1 MFNNLFDY
9 AANAFGS
16 FNRGDGATIVVV
28 VSVVLLIIAI
38 GLAAYGASRKPETIR
53 MQIIMGIG
61 TIVGFFAFVGVAS
74 ATLSSIKTSEQ
85 TTNYE
90 TTTKI
95 SSYVNVYAGDGSDV
109 KIIKT
114 DVPAVMTLKQWSSED
129 KHKID
134 ANDIRY
140 SGDQPYDTL
149 VLSIKG
155 HDHTYY
161 RPITTVTFASNDAKE
176 AFDDWD
182 ARGFLTPTIT
192 SVDEANLEVIVHN
205 NNLKQSKTI
214 KTANVAITYSF
225 SDDNRKRYQDYLAE
239 RDIAARKAQFRENL
253 KDAANDDSLW
263 Q

>member
-1 MFNNLFDY
+1 MYKLFDY
-9 AANAFGS
+9 AANTFGS
-16 FNRGDGATIVVV
+16 FNRGDGATIVMV

-38 GLAAYGASRKPETIR
+38 GLAAYGASRKPETVKT
-53 MQIIMGIG
+53 QVIMGIG
-61 TIVGFFAFVGVAS
+61 AIVGFFAFVGVAG

-85 TTNYE
+85 ATNYE
-90 TTTKI
+90 TTTKV

-140 SGDQPYDTL
+140 SGDQPYDAL
-149 VLSIKG
+149 DLSIKG
-155 HDHTYY
+155 QERTYY
-161 RPITTVTFASNDAKE
+161 RPVTTVTFASDDAKE
-176 AFDDWD
+176 AFDAWD

-192 SVDEANLEVIVHN
+192 SVDEADLKVIVHN
-205 NNLKQSKTI
+205 NNLKQSKTV
-214 KTANVAITYSF
+214 KTANVAITYSL

-263 Q
+263 R

>member
-28 VSVVLLIIAI
+28 VFVVQLIIGI
-38 GLAAYGASRKPETIR
+38 GLATYGASRKPETVKT
-53 MQIIMGIG
+53 QVIMGIG

-74 ATLSSIKTSEQ
+74 ATLSSINALNQ
-85 TTNYE
+85 TTAYE
-90 TTTKI
+90 TLVKANNYT
-95 SSYVNVYAGDGSDV
+95 NVYTGDGSDV
-109 KIIKT
+109 KLIKT

-129 KHKID
+129 KHQID

-140 SGDQPYDTL
+140 SGDQPYDAL

-155 HDHTYY
+155 RDRTYY
-161 RPITTVTFASNDAKE
+161 RPETTMTFTSDDAKE

-182 ARGFLTPTIT
+182 TRGFLTPTIT
-192 SVDEANLEVIVHN
+192 NVDEADLEVVAYSH
-205 NNLKQSKTI
+205 NLKQTKTV
-214 KTANVAITYSF
+214 KTAKVAITYSL

-239 RDIAARKAQFRENL
+239 RDIAKRKEQFRDNL

>member
-1 MFNNLFDY
+1 MYKLFDY
-9 AANAFGS
+9 TANAFGS
-16 FNRGDGATIVVV
+16 FNRSDGVTIVVV
-28 VSVVLLIIAI
+28 AFVVLLIIGI
-38 GLAAYGASRKPETIR
+38 GLTAYGASRKPETVKT
-53 MQIIMGIG
+53 QVTMGIG
-61 TIVGFFAFVGVAS
+61 TIISFFAFVGVAG

-85 TTNYE
+85 ATNYE
-90 TTTKI
+90 TTTKS

-140 SGDQPYDTL
+140 SGDQPYDAL

-161 RPITTVTFASNDAKE
+161 RPITTVSFASDDAKE
-176 AFDDWD
+176 ASDAWD

-192 SVDEANLEVIVHN
+192 SVDEANLKVIVHN
-205 NNLKQSKTI
+205 NNLKQSKTV
-214 KTANVAITYSF
+214 KTAKVAITYSL

-239 RDIAARKAQFRENL
+239 RDITKRKEQFRENL

>member
-28 VSVVLLIIAI
+28 ASVVPLIIGI
-38 GLAAYGASRKPETIR
+38 GLAAYGTSRKPETIK

-61 TIVGFFAFVGVAS
+61 TTIGFFAFVGVAG
-74 ATLSSIKTSEQ
+74 ATLSSINARKQATA
-85 TTNYE
+85 YE
-90 TTTKI
+90 TIVKANNY
-95 SSYVNVYAGDGSDV
+95 SNVYTGDGSDV
-109 KIIKT
+109 KLIKT
-114 DVPAVMTLKQWSSED
+114 DVPAVMTLKQWSSKD

-140 SGDQPYDTL
+140 NGDQPYDAL

-155 HDHTYY
+155 QERTYY
-161 RPITTVTFASNDAKE
+161 RPVTTVTFASDDAKE

-192 SVDEANLEVIVHN
+192 SIDEADLEVIVHN
-205 NNLKQSKTI
+205 NNLKQSKTV
-214 KTANVAITYSF
+214 KTAKVAITYSL

-239 RDIAARKAQFRENL
+239 RDIAKRKEQFRDSL

>member
-28 VSVVLLIIAI
+28 AFVVLLIIGI
-38 GLAAYGASRKPETIR
+38 GLAAYGASRKPETIK

-61 TIVGFFAFVGVAS
+61 TIVGFFAFVGVAG

-85 TTNYE
+85 ATDYE
-90 TTTKI
+90 TTTKV

-114 DVPAVMTLKQWSSED
+114 DVPAVMTLKQWSSDDE
-129 KHKID
+129 HKID

-140 SGDQPYDTL
+140 SGNQPYDAL
-149 VLSIKG
+149 DLSIKG
-155 HDHTYY
+155 HNHTYY
-161 RPITTVTFASNDAKE
+161 RPVTTATFASDDAKE

-182 ARGFLTPTIT
+182 TRSFLTPTIT
-192 SVDEANLEVIVHN
+192 SVDEADLEVIVHN
-205 NNLKQSKTI
+205 NNLKQTKTV
-214 KTANVAITYSF
+214 KTAKVAITYSL

-239 RDIAARKAQFRENL
+239 RDIAKRKEQFRENL
-253 KDAANDDSLW
+253 KDATDDNSLW

>member
-1 MFNNLFDY
+1 MYKLFDY

-38 GLAAYGASRKPETIR
+38 GLAAYSASRKPETVKT
-53 MQIIMGIG
+53 QVIMGIG
-61 TIVGFFAFVGVAS
+61 TIVGFFAFVGVAG

-85 TTNYE
+85 ATNYE
-90 TTTKI
+90 TTTKV

-140 SGDQPYDTL
+140 SGDQPYDAL
-149 VLSIKG
+149 DLSIKG
-155 HDHTYY
+155 QERTYY
-161 RPITTVTFASNDAKE
+161 RPVTTVTFASDDAKE
-176 AFDDWD
+176 AFDAWD

-192 SVDEANLEVIVHN
+192 SVDEADLKVIVHN
-205 NNLKQSKTI
+205 NNLKQSKTV
-214 KTANVAITYSF
+214 KTANVAITYSL

-263 Q
+263 R

>member
-1 MFNNLFDY
+1 MFNNLSDY
-9 AANAFGS
+9 AANTFGS

-28 VSVVLLIIAI
+28 AFVVLLIIGI
-38 GLAAYGASRKPETIR
+38 SLAAYGASRKPETVKT
-53 MQIIMGIG
+53 QVIMGIG
-61 TIVGFFAFVGVAS
+61 TIIGFFAFVGVAG

-85 TTNYE
+85 ATNYE
-90 TTTKI
+90 TTTKV
-95 SSYVNVYAGDGSDV
+95 SSYLNVYNGNGDDV

-114 DVPAVMTLKQWSSED
+114 DAPVVMTLKQWSSED

-134 ANDIRY
+134 ANDIRC
-140 SGDQPYDTL
+140 SGDQPYDVL
-149 VLSIKG
+149 DLSIKG
-155 HDHTYY
+155 REHTYY
-161 RPITTVTFASNDAKE
+161 RPITTVTFASDDAKE
-176 AFDDWD
+176 AFNDWD

-192 SVDEANLEVIVHN
+192 SVDEADLEVIVHN
-205 NNLKQSKTI
+205 NNLKQSKTV
-214 KTANVAITYSF
+214 KTAKVAITYSL

>member
-1 MFNNLFDY
+1 MYKLFDY
-9 AANAFGS
+9 AANTFGS
-16 FNRGDGATIVVV
+16 FNRGDGATIVMV

-38 GLAAYGASRKPETIR
+38 GLAAYGASRKPETVKT
-53 MQIIMGIG
+53 QVIMGIG
-61 TIVGFFAFVGVAS
+61 TIVGFFAFVGVAG

-85 TTNYE
+85 ATNYE
-90 TTTKI
+90 TTTKV

-114 DVPAVMTLKQWSSED
+114 DAPAVMTLKQWSSED

-140 SGDQPYDTL
+140 SGDQPYDAL
-149 VLSIKG
+149 DLSIKG
-155 HDHTYY
+155 QERTYY
-161 RPITTVTFASNDAKE
+161 RPVTTVTFASDDAKE
-176 AFDDWD
+176 AFDAWD

-192 SVDEANLEVIVHN
+192 SVDEADLKVIVHN
-205 NNLKQSKTI
+205 NNLKQSKTV
-214 KTANVAITYSF
+214 KTANVAITYSL

-263 Q
+263 R

>member
-1 MFNNLFDY
+1 MYKLFDY

-28 VSVVLLIIAI
+28 AFVVLLIIGI
-38 GLAAYGASRKPETIR
+38 SLAAYGASRKPETIK

-61 TIVGFFAFVGVAS
+61 TIIGFFAFVGVAG
-74 ATLSSIKTSEQ
+74 ATLSSINALKQATA
-85 TTNYE
+85 YE
-90 TTTKI
+90 TIVK
-95 SSYVNVYAGDGSDV
+95 SANNYSNVYTGDGPDV
-109 KIIKT
+109 KLIKT
-114 DVPAVMTLKQWSSED
+114 DVPVIMALKQWSSED
-129 KHKID
+129 EHKID

-140 SGDQPYDTL
+140 SGDQLYDTL

-161 RPITTVTFASNDAKE
+161 RPITTVTFASDDAKE
-176 AFDDWD
+176 AFNDWD

-192 SVDEANLEVIVHN
+192 SVDEADLEVIIHN
-205 NNLKQSKTI
+205 NNLKQTKTV
-214 KTANVAITYSF
+214 KTAKVAITYSL

-239 RDIAARKAQFRENL
+239 RDITKRKEQFRDSL
-253 KDAANDDSLW
+253 KDAADDDSLW

>member
-1 MFNNLFDY
+1 MYKLFDY
-9 AANAFGS
+9 AANTFGS
-16 FNRGDGATIVVV
+16 FNRGDGATIVMV
-28 VSVVLLIIAI
+28 VSVVLLIIGI
-38 GLAAYGASRKPETIR
+38 GLAAYGASRKPETVKT
-53 MQIIMGIG
+53 QVIMGIG
-61 TIVGFFAFVGVAS
+61 TIIGFFAFVGVAS

-85 TTNYE
+85 ATDYE
-90 TTTKI
+90 TTTKV
-95 SSYVNVYAGDGSDV
+95 SSYINVYSGNGSDV

-114 DVPAVMTLKQWSSED
+114 DVPTVMTLKQWSSKD

-140 SGDQPYDTL
+140 SGNQPYDAL
-149 VLSIKG
+149 DLSIKG
-155 HDHTYY
+155 QERTYY
-161 RPITTVTFASNDAKE
+161 RPVTTTTFASDDAKE
-176 AFDDWD
+176 AFDAWD

-192 SVDEANLEVIVHN
+192 SVDEADLKVIVHN

>member
-1 MFNNLFDY
+1 MYKLFDY
-9 AANAFGS
+9 TANAFGS

-28 VSVVLLIIAI
+28 AFVVLLIIGI
-38 GLAAYGASRKPETIR
+38 GLAAYGASRKPETVKT
-53 MQIIMGIG
+53 QVIMGIG
-61 TIVGFFAFVGVAS
+61 AIVGFFAFVGVAG

-85 TTNYE
+85 ATDYE
-90 TTTKI
+90 TTTKV

-114 DVPAVMTLKQWSSED
+114 DAPTVMTLKQWSSKD

-140 SGDQPYDTL
+140 SGDQPYDAL
-149 VLSIKG
+149 DLSVKG

-161 RPITTVTFASNDAKE
+161 RPITTVTFASDDAKE
-176 AFDDWD
+176 AFDNWD

-205 NNLKQSKTI
+205 NNLKQSKTV
-214 KTANVAITYSF
+214 KTAKVAITYSL

-239 RDIAARKAQFRENL
+239 RDTAARKAQFRENL

-263 Q
+263 R

>member
-9 AANAFGS
+9 AANTFGS

-28 VSVVLLIIAI
+28 VFVVQLIIGI
-38 GLAAYGASRKPETIR
+38 SLAAYGASHKPETLK

-61 TIVGFFAFVGVAS
+61 TIIGFFAFVSVAG
-74 ATLSSIKTSEQ
+74 ATLSSINALKQATA
-85 TTNYE
+85 YE
-90 TTTKI
+90 TLVKADNYNNIYT
-95 SSYVNVYAGDGSDV
+95 GDGSDV

-114 DVPAVMTLKQWSSED
+114 DAPVVMTLKQWSSED

-140 SGDQPYDTL
+140 SGDQPYDAL
-149 VLSIKG
+149 DLSIKG

-161 RPITTVTFASNDAKE
+161 RPITTVTFASDDAKE

-192 SVDEANLEVIVHN
+192 SVDEADLKVIVHN
-205 NNLKQSKTI
+205 NNLKQSKTV
-214 KTANVAITYSF
+214 KTAKVAITYSL

>member
-1 MFNNLFDY
+1 MHKLFDH
-9 AANAFGS
+9 AANTFGS
-16 FNRGDGATIVVV
+16 FNRGDGVTIIAVVFT
-28 VSVVLLIIAI
+28 VLLIIGI
-38 GLAAYGASRKPETIR
+38 GLAAYGASRKPETVKT
-53 MQIIMGIG
+53 QVIMGIG
-61 TIVGFFAFVGVAS
+61 TIIGFFAFVGVAG

-85 TTNYE
+85 ATNYE
-90 TTTKI
+90 TTTKV
-95 SSYVNVYAGDGSDV
+95 SSYLNVYNGNGDDV

-134 ANDIRY
+134 ANDICY
-140 SGDQPYDTL
+140 SNDQPYDAL
-149 VLSIKG
+149 DLSIKG

-161 RPITTVTFASNDAKE
+161 RPVTTVSFASDDAKE
-176 AFDDWD
+176 AFDNWD

-192 SVDEANLEVIVHN
+192 SVDEADLEVIVHN
-205 NNLKQSKTI
+205 NNLKQSKTV
-214 KTANVAITYSF
+214 KTAKVAITYSL

>member
-28 VSVVLLIIAI
+28 VFIVQLIIGI
-38 GLAAYGASRKPETIR
+38 GLAAYGASRKPETVKT
-53 MQIIMGIG
+53 QVIMGIG
-61 TIVGFFAFVGVAS
+61 TIIGFFAFVGVAG

-85 TTNYE
+85 ATNYE
-90 TTTKI
+90 TTTKA
-95 SSYVNVYAGDGSDV
+95 SSYVNIYAGDGSDV

-114 DVPAVMTLKQWSSED
+114 DAPVVMTLKQWSSDD

-140 SGDQPYDTL
+140 SGDQPYDAL
-149 VLSIKG
+149 DLSIKG
-155 HDHTYY
+155 RERTYY
-161 RPITTVTFASNDAKE
+161 RPETTTTFASDDAKE
-176 AFDDWD
+176 AFDAWD

-205 NNLKQSKTI
+205 NNLKQSKTV
-214 KTANVAITYSF
+214 KTAKVAITYSL
-225 SDDNRKRYQDYLAE
+225 SDNNRKRYQDYLDE
-239 RDIAARKAQFRENL
+239 RDIAKRKEQFRDSL

>member
-16 FNRGDGATIVVV
+16 FNRGDGVTIVVV
-28 VSVVLLIIAI
+28 AFVVLLIIGI
-38 GLAAYGASRKPETIR
+38 GLTAYGASRKPETVKT
-53 MQIIMGIG
+53 QVTMGIG
-61 TIVGFFAFVGVAS
+61 TIISFFAFVGVAG

-85 TTNYE
+85 ATNYE
-90 TTTKI
+90 TTTKA

-140 SGDQPYDTL
+140 SGDQPYAAL

-161 RPITTVTFASNDAKE
+161 RPITTVSFASDDAKE
-176 AFDDWD
+176 AFDAWD

-192 SVDEANLEVIVHN
+192 SVDEANLKVIVHN
-205 NNLKQSKTI
+205 NNLKQSKTV
-214 KTANVAITYSF
+214 KTAKVAITYSL

-239 RDIAARKAQFRENL
+239 RDITKRKEQFRENL

>member
-1 MFNNLFDY
+1 MYKLFDY

-16 FNRGDGATIVVV
+16 FNRGDGATIVMV
-28 VSVVLLIIAI
+28 VSVVLLIIGI
-38 GLAAYGASRKPETIR
+38 GLAAYGASRKPETVKT
-53 MQIIMGIG
+53 QVIMGIG
-61 TIVGFFAFVGVAS
+61 TIVGFFAFVGVAG

-85 TTNYE
+85 ATDYE
-90 TTTKI
+90 TTTKV
-95 SSYVNVYAGDGSDV
+95 SNYVNVYAGDGSDV

-114 DVPAVMTLKQWSSED
+114 DVPTVMTLKQWSSKD

-140 SGDQPYDTL
+140 SGNQPYDAS

-161 RPITTVTFASNDAKE
+161 RPIATVTFASDDAKE
-176 AFDDWD
+176 AFDAWD

-192 SVDEANLEVIVHN
+192 SVDEADLKVIVHN
-205 NNLKQSKTI
+205 NNLKQSKTV
-214 KTANVAITYSF
+214 KTAKVAITYSL

>member
-1 MFNNLFDY
+1 MYKLFDY
-9 AANAFGS
+9 AANTFGS
-16 FNRGDGATIVVV
+16 FNRGDGATIVMV

-38 GLAAYGASRKPETIR
+38 GLAAYGASRKPETVKT
-53 MQIIMGIG
+53 QVIMGIG
-61 TIVGFFAFVGVAS
+61 TIIGFFAFVGVAS

-85 TTNYE
+85 ATDYE
-90 TTTKI
+90 TTTKV
-95 SSYVNVYAGDGSDV
+95 SSYINVYSGNGSDV

-114 DVPAVMTLKQWSSED
+114 DVPTVMTLKQWSSED

-140 SGDQPYDTL
+140 SGDQPYDAL

-161 RPITTVTFASNDAKE
+161 RPITTVTFASDDAKE
-176 AFDDWD
+176 AFDAWD

-192 SVDEANLEVIVHN
+192 SVDEADLKVIVHN
-205 NNLKQSKTI
+205 NNLKQSKTV
-214 KTANVAITYSF
+214 KTAKVAITYSL

-239 RDIAARKAQFRENL
+239 RDITKRKEQFRENL

>member
-1 MFNNLFDY
+1 
-9 AANAFGS
+9 
-16 FNRGDGATIVVV
+16 
-28 VSVVLLIIAI
+28 
-38 GLAAYGASRKPETIR
+38 

-61 TIVGFFAFVGVAS
+61 TIIGFLAFVGVAG

-85 TTNYE
+85 ATDYE
-90 TTTKI
+90 TTTKA
-95 SSYVNVYAGDGSDV
+95 SSYINVYAGDGSDV

-114 DVPAVMTLKQWSSED
+114 DAPAVMTLKQWSSED
-129 KHKID
+129 KHQID

-140 SGDQPYDTL
+140 SGDQPYDAL

-155 HDHTYY
+155 HDRTYY
-161 RPITTVTFASNDAKE
+161 HPKTTTTFTSDDAKE

-182 ARGFLTPTIT
+182 TRGFLTPTIT
-192 SVDEANLEVIVHN
+192 SVDEADLEVVVYGH
-205 NNLKQSKTI
+205 NLKQTKTV
-214 KTANVAITYSF
+214 KTAKVAITYSL

-239 RDIAARKAQFRENL
+239 RDIAKRKEQFRDNL